1 MLQEA
6 TCMVQTRM
14 DVAKGYGTR
23 QAAAQG
29 QNEGL
34 GAVWLQVGCV
44 GCACMPQLDG
54 GPGAGTLLSPHS
66 SWRLSEALACN
77 SSRYGCSA
85 ASTKFSRAPV
95 SWLQQGTKLVRGVFA
110 SWSQEGQRPGIRHAQ
125 GATQAGKA
133 SRLPALAAGGIQ
145 DHGGLP
151 SSSAGSGGCWPG
163 HHTEPWQT
171 TVQPVSGSPCSH
183 GGALACPIHT
193 SGLTG

>member
-1 MLQEA
+1 MPVAKLKQGRGPHVVEGAAVLQEA

-34 GAVWLQVGCV
+34 GAVWLQVWCV

-54 GPGAGTLLSPHS
+54 GPGAGALLSPHS

-95 SWLQQGTKLVRGVFA
+95 SWLQQGTKLVRGGLLVGHRRGSAQAYGMSHPSRQSQQVA
-110 SWSQEGQRPGIRHAQ
+110 SLGGRGHPGSWRVAQQQRRQ
-125 GATQAGKA
+125 R
-133 SRLPALAAGGIQ
+133 RLLAW
-145 DHGGLP
+145 P
-151 SSSAGSGGCWPG
+151 S
-163 HHTEPWQT
+163 H
-171 TVQPVSGSPCSH
+171 
-183 GGALACPIHT
+183 
-193 SGLTG
+193 